1 MIVCP
6 HRSVRSCYLA
16 ILRSFLICALTFS
29 VPASKVF
36 GQESAVQAPAAE
48 ESEATPDAARQFVA
62 TPSFDRVKE
71 LIELGTLQLA
81 YFNIKNVLSDFAS
94 PENIRDWMKLFFET
108 AVQLEDWNGI
118 LDRSTTVSPTQ
129 DPEFYLTVQSYA
141 VRALIELGEHER
153 ARRQLLQ
160 LIWSQPYQI
169 ENFISWQELIIQS
182 YINERNLVDAL
193 ISMSLFST
201 DFRPDSPQFEHRYAR
216 LMILEGMY
224 EEAEVRLSPLQ
235 TRESEIL
242 LLHAKF
248 KNNQLSPSEVIQAGL
263 VMISELTSEPLL
275 RVELW
280 ALIEQ
285 AAKQLKD
292 LEMQIIAV
300 ESGLSVPISG
310 DLEPFKLLMMQ
321 SINVDYLIDIYNEYA
336 SDLGNGFNLVVGD
349 DPSWVQLAQEFDIT
363 SPLTARALYSFIAMN
378 AADYEIRMNS
388 VSALADSLQKEELHR
403 LLDQLF
409 VTFQKFDILATSES
423 VKSNVAARTLRRK
436 NYRATLKIMNSMEM
450 PSDEKRRLLWHLH
463 RTQTAILLEE
473 YEFALALLL
482 DLINGL
488 PSDVESSTIDR
499 ILFVT
504 FEFQRQNRHA
514 EAIKVLGALYEH
526 AGATQFKREILRW
539 LADSFTGQDRN
550 LEAAELMLRSAQL
563 GDDWSDEWGQAAR
576 LKAADELAAGG
587 LIEDAR
593 HLYEELKND
602 TLDPRGKKLVE
613 DRLKNLPIIQ

>member
-1 MIVCP
+1 MVICP
-6 HRSVRSCYLA
+6 HPSVRSFHSA
-16 ILRSFLICALTFS
+16 ILRHILICALMFS
-29 VPASKVF
+29 APASMVY
-36 GQESAVQAPAAE
+36 GQESAVPAAVE
-48 ESEATPDAARQFVA
+48 PETVPDSTSQFVA
-62 TPSFDRVKE
+62 TPSLERVKE
-71 LIELGTLQLA
+71 LIELGTPHLA
-81 YFNIKNVLSDFAS
+81 YFNINRVLSEFIP
-94 PENIRDWMKLFFET
+94 PENVRDWMNLFFET
-108 AVQLEDWNGI
+108 AVQLEDWTGI
-118 LDRSTTVSPTQ
+118 LDRSKSVFPTP
-129 DPEFYLTVQSYA
+129 DLEFYLAVQSYA

-153 ARRQLLQ
+153 ARRQLLR

-182 YINERNLVDAL
+182 YIRERNLEDAR
-193 ISMSLFST
+193 IAMFLFSA

-216 LMILEGMY
+216 LLIFEGMY
-224 EEAEVRLSPLQ
+224 EEAEIRLAPLQ
-235 TRESEIL
+235 TRESEVL
-242 LLHAKF
+242 LLHA
-248 KNNQLSPSEVIQAGL
+248 QLKSGQISPAEVIQAGL
-263 VMISELTSEPLL
+263 TMMSELTSEPLL

-292 LEMQIIAV
+292 LELQIIAV
-300 ESGLSVPISG
+300 ESGLSVPVDG
-310 DLEPFKLLMMQ
+310 ELEPSELLMTQ
-321 SINVDYLIDIYNEYA
+321 TIDVDYLVDIYNEYA

-349 DPSWVQLAQEFDIT
+349 DPSWEQLAHEFEIT
-363 SPLTARALYSFIAMN
+363 SPLTARALHSFIAMN
-378 AADYEIRMNS
+378 AADYEIRMKS

-409 VTFQKFDILATSES
+409 VASQKFDVLAVSES

-436 NYRATLKIMNSMEM
+436 NYRATLKIMNSMEE
-450 PSDEKRRLLWHLH
+450 PIDEKRRLLWHLH

-473 YEFALALLL
+473 YEFAVALLL

-488 PSDVESSTIDR
+488 PPDVESSTIDR

-504 FEFQRQNRHA
+504 FEFQQQNRHA
-514 EAIKVLGALYEH
+514 DAIEVLSTLYEH

-539 LADSFTGQDRN
+539 LADSFTGQDKN

-587 LIEDAR
+587 LFDDAR

-613 DRLKNLPIIQ
+613 DRLKNLPVIQ